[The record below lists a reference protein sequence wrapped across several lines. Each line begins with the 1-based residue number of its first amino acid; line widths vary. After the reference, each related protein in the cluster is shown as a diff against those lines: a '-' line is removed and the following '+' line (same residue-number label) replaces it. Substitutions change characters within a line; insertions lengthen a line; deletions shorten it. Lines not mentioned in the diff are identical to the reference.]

1 MSCDVIV
8 VGTSLGGLAAL
19 ETVIGG
25 LKEKLPAPIV
35 IVQHRSKS
43 SFDLL
48 GSLLQRHTALR
59 VKEAEDKDLLDSAD
73 VFVAPADYH
82 ILIEA
87 GRCALSLEEPL
98 NFARPSI
105 DILFESAAATYGQG
119 VIAVVLTGANSDGA
133 QGAKCVKAEG
143 GIVVVQDPRDCE
155 SDRMPLAT
163 MAAVNVDKVMK
174 LNEIAPYL
182 VAQCRRME

>member
-1 MSCDVIV
+1 MSFDVIV
-8 VGTSLGGLAAL
+8 IGTSLGGLAAL

-25 LKEKLPAPIV
+25 LTEKLSVPIV

-48 GSLLQRHTALR
+48 GSLLQRHTGLR
-59 VKEAEDKDLLDSAD
+59 VKEAEDKDLLDCAD

-82 ILIEA
+82 ILIEP
-87 GRCALSLEEPL
+87 GSCALSLEEPL

-105 DILFESAAATYGQG
+105 DILFESAAQTYRQG

-133 QGAKCVKAEG
+133 NGAKCVKAEG
-143 GIVVVQDPRDCE
+143 GMVVVQDPTECE

-163 MAAVNVDKVMK
+163 MAAVKVDRIMK
-174 LNEIAPYL
+174 LNEIAPFL
-182 VAQCRRME
+182 IEQCRRME